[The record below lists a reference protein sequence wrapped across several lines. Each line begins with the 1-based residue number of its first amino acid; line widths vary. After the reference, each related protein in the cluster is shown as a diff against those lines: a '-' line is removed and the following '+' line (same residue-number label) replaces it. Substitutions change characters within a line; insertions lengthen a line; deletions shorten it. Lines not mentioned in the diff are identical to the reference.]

1 MNEEV
6 TKFDSWLRD
15 DGPVALIIKQPLAPV
30 DDEDPVIFPP
40 TYPITTFKSR
50 VHTIRDGDYRV
61 SVELPPDTKAD
72 KNQKE
77 QDQKPGYNI
86 DRFPNDTNSCEI
98 DSPQSQ
104 SNRIEPRFK
113 KIKGG
118 NLVPQI
124 EIQVG
129 NQTVNLLD
137 AGHRAADAVVRM
149 SSLADKF
156 HGAFV
161 AAKSRNY
168 FELAKYAPT
177 SLVFGV
183 WDSRSTY
190 EKRQRI
196 LKAQIRASNV
206 MERSKSAQYTPA
218 VDYIGTSAVGEEV
231 EKEEAGTNNLSAEGM
246 KHALSTQT
254 VGGVMLTSGSKLV
267 RTVNVNLAS
276 IRELRGATDPQTK
289 VLQEYVLGLALVA
302 ATSEPDLNL
311 REGCNLR
318 FKGEQ
323 STTLVYRKG
332 EDKSVTMKAVEDF
345 AETAAKAFFEV
356 AGIVFDK
363 KDYRDAIFE
372 TSVAEKFLSKPKADR
387 DKISRLGPIT
397 AATLKRFEEQ
407 GKKPFKPVSEAI
419 KSVKKKLGQ
428 GPKRGQPTAKNI
440 EALLD
445 LTNALKAIS
454 ENATL
459 PNEVQE
465 FAKKLLELS
474 ENHEDSHS
482 AVKEIEMKVKAFKK
496 DAKAAS
502 GLTATTPASAEA
514 T

>member
-1 MNEEV
+1 
-6 TKFDSWLRD
+6 
-15 DGPVALIIKQPLAPV
+15 
-30 DDEDPVIFPP
+30 
-40 TYPITTFKSR
+40 
-50 VHTIRDGDYRV
+50 
-61 SVELPPDTKAD
+61 
-72 KNQKE
+72 
-77 QDQKPGYNI
+77 
-86 DRFPNDTNSCEI
+86 
-98 DSPQSQ
+98 
-104 SNRIEPRFK
+104 
-113 KIKGG
+113 
-118 NLVPQI
+118 
-124 EIQVG
+124 
-129 NQTVNLLD
+129 
-137 AGHRAADAVVRM
+137 
-149 SSLADKF
+149 
-156 HGAFV
+156 
-161 AAKSRNY
+161 
-168 FELAKYAPT
+168 
-177 SLVFGV
+177 
-183 WDSRSTY
+183 
-190 EKRQRI
+190 
-196 LKAQIRASNV
+196 
-206 MERSKSAQYTPA
+206 
-218 VDYIGTSAVGEEV
+218 
-231 EKEEAGTNNLSAEGM
+231 
-246 KHALSTQT
+246 
-254 VGGVMLTSGSKLV
+254 
-267 RTVNVNLAS
+267 VNVNLAS

-428 GPKRGQPTAKNI
+428 GPKRGQPPAKNI